1 MHLVHTSEAPSP
13 AGHYSQAVVHAGTV
27 YVAGLLPFD
36 PARPDAPL
44 GSTEEQARR
53 VLRSLGAVLASAGSG
68 LEWLLQVTVFVSDL
82 SDWGTVNRVFA
93 EFLGE
98 HRPARCVVPVL
109 PLKRGA
115 ALELMA
121 IAAVTPSPGA

>member
-1 MHLVHTSEAPSP
+1 MIRPVHTQRAPQP
-13 AGHYSQAVVHAGTV
+13 AGHYSQAVIHGGTV

-36 PARPDAPL
+36 ADAPGAPL
-44 GSTEEQARR
+44 GTTEEQARR
-53 VLRSLGAVLASAGSG
+53 ALESLRAVLEAADSG
-68 LEWLLQVTVFVSDL
+68 LDQLLQVTVFVSDL
-82 SDWGTVNRVFA
+82 SDWGTVNQVFA

-115 ALELMA
+115 ALEVMA
-121 IAAVTPSPGA
+121 IAAQRTA